1 MKVNQAGRGD
11 SDLSACVNASCT
23 ATKGELM
30 RNKETVVS
38 NTNERSTPVYR
49 TYKDRV
55 FRMLF
60 SEKKRL
66 LELYNALNGTD
77 YTDEDDLTV
86 KGV

>member
-1 MKVNQAGRGD
+1 
-11 SDLSACVNASCT
+11 
-23 ATKGELM
+23 M